1 MVSKIVIISWLQKT
15 VKSSGSL
22 VSLSLSASE
31 NETTWAKKMLNQIV
45 QSNRILKKEKKSGC
59 SKDIKNKATHRK
71 FIVYSKLLFLGISL
85 AF

>member
-31 NETTWAKKMLNQIV
+31 NETTWAKKSAQPD
-45 QSNRILKKEKKSGC
+45 C
-59 SKDIKNKATHRK
+59 SIK
-71 FIVYSKLLFLGISL
+71 
-85 AF
+85 